1 KPGIAPAAI
10 GESGA
15 AKGGVALKR
24 GEIWW
29 ADLAEPRGSEP
40 GDRRPVLIVQDDLLT
55 VSALS
60 TVMIIPLTTNLRRA
74 VAIGNVHLTRRDSG
88 LPRESV
94 ALVCQVMTLDKTFL
108 EAPVRRL
115 PARLMRA
122 VDDGLR
128 LALSLG

>member
-1 KPGIAPAAI
+1 MA
-10 GESGA
+10 
-15 AKGGVALKR
+15 VKR

-40 GDRRPVLIVQDDLLT
+40 GDRRPVLVVQDDHLT
-55 VSALS
+55 TSALS
-60 TVMIIPLTTNLRRA
+60 TVMVVPLTTNLRRA
-74 VAIGNVHLTRRDSG
+74 AAIGNVPLTRQDTG

-108 EAPVRRL
+108 DERVRRL
-115 PARLMRA
+115 SARLLQSI
-122 VDDGLR
+122 DEGLR